1 MSERDPSETV
11 YELFGEDYLP
21 HLIEKRRADQLR
33 PDSYRPK
40 PQLNDIET
48 HVIEFGLGD
57 DNISIQ
63 SITVLHNASRCDY
76 QSEGPLRTAGQ
87 VLCQSV
93 PDIPGLE
100 VRPFVK
106 RLPHLRLS
114 ESPYCTDKRPT
125 TFCPSAHSETASP
138 YSFGSTR
145 PKRTATCCSFIWCHL
160 SPSRGLLK
168 VKKVTGFDSTFF
180 ISQNKSLIGINMSPS
195 AFVIIPIGSDINWH
209 CKLSDL
215 SFIVQID
222 VSFVS
227 QPISRLVLSEDDGS
241 IYDESLLAIFF
252 ETGSLLVYRL
262 NHGSR
267 SATVIGTL
275 QANQMDIELLGEGQ
289 EVVGNPQSR
298 LLHSSFVPEY
308 GLLVRCLQEGGE
320 IFIEKSIFQNLGR
333 LEGEVRFER
342 QAVITKEEGCEYRFS
357 ELKLDLFQKILLVV
371 YKASAE
377 GVFKAIFPIDS
388 RQESNNPFF
397 KKLSVTELVWTPDF
411 PKETG
416 VRLQSSSNQSS
427 RIDPCLSGL
436 KGTSFIMLS
445 NNNQAIVQK
454 I

>member
-1 MSERDPSETV
+1 MSERDPSETI

-76 QSEGPLRTAGQ
+76 QSKDPYVLLAKSSANLYLIFLVSKSDPSSSDSRTFASRITLLYRQETNHILSVCPLRDGQ
-87 VLCQSV
+87 SILIWEYSPEEDRYLLLIYLV
-93 PDIPGLE
+93 PLKS
-100 VRPFVK
+100 FK
-106 RLPHLRLS
+106 RLV
-114 ESPYCTDKRPT
+114 
-125 TFCPSAHSETASP
+125 
-138 YSFGSTR
+138 
-145 PKRTATCCSFIWCHL
+145 
-160 SPSRGLLK
+160 K

-180 ISQNKSLIGINMSPS
+180 ISQNKSLIGIKMSPS

-320 IFIEKSIFQNLGR
+320 IFIEKSIFQNLGK